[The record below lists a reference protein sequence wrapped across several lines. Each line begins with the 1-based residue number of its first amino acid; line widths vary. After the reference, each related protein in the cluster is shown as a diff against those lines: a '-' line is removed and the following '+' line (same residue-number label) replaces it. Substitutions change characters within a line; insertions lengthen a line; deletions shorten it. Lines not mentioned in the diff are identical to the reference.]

1 MKNCIPMM
9 FAAIIFF
16 LPTLAAASAWEIDP
30 VHSSIQFSVR
40 HLMISNVRGVFRLF
54 KGNFEIDDKEI
65 TKSSADAVIIANSID
80 TGVEKRDR
88 DLRSGNF
95 FAVAQYPTIAF
106 MSKRITRTGPNS
118 FKMTGDLTMHGVT
131 REVVLDMTGLE
142 TVIKDQTGKMRR
154 GANLATRINRKDF
167 GLTYNRVLESGG
179 VMIGD
184 DVDINIELEMIR
196 K

>member
-1 MKNCIPMM
+1 MKNCIRMM
-9 FAAIIFF
+9 FVAVVIF

-95 FAVAQYPTIAF
+95 FAVAQ
-106 MSKRITRTGPNS
+106 
-118 FKMTGDLTMHGVT
+118 
-131 REVVLDMTGLE
+131 
-142 TVIKDQTGKMRR
+142 
-154 GANLATRINRKDF
+154 
-167 GLTYNRVLESGG
+167 
-179 VMIGD
+179 
-184 DVDINIELEMIR
+184 
-196 K
+196 